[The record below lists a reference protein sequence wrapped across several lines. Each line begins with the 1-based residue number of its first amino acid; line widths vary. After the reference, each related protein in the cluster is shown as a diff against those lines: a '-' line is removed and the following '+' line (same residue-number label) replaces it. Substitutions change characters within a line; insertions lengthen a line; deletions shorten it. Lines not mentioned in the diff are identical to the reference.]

1 VADLRIED
9 AALTQAQ
16 ATLRTAGNRLAPVV
30 QALRGP
36 DTEVV
41 GASPLTGPLQD
52 AQELLGANLGIVGQA
67 LVELAA
73 RTATI
78 NAVFTQADQQLSQ
91 VAKAAG

>member
-16 ATLRTAGNRLAPVV
+16 TTLQTAGNRLAPVV
-30 QALRGP
+30 QKLRGL

-41 GASPLTGPLQD
+41 GADPLIGQLQD
-52 AQELLGANLGIVGQA
+52 AHELLGANLGIVGQA
-67 LVELAA
+67 LVDLAA
-73 RTATI
+73 HAATI

-91 VAKAAG
+91 VAKATN

>member
-1 VADLRIED
+1 MADLRIED

-16 ATLRTAGNRLAPVV
+16 ATLQTAGNRLAPVV
-30 QALRGP
+30 QKLRGL

-41 GASPLTGPLQD
+41 GADPLVGQLQG
-52 AQELLGANLGIVGQA
+52 AQELLGANLGILGQA

-78 NAVFTQADQQLSQ
+78 NAVFTQTDQQLSQ
-91 VAKAAG
+91 VAGAAN

>member
-1 VADLRIED
+1 MPDLRIED
-9 AALTQAQ
+9 AALTEAQ

-30 QALRGP
+30 QALRGL
-36 DTEVV
+36 DTEVA
-41 GASPLTGPLQD
+41 GADPLTGQLQD
-52 AQELLGANLGIVGQA
+52 AQELLGANLGVVGQA

-91 VAKAAG
+91 VAKATS